1 MVRICEDTYPE
12 EREIEYKH
20 HFNIFPFPLSPFQ
33 KYAIESIV
41 TGNHILVTAHTGS
54 GKSLP
59 VEFAIQHFTSQGKKV
74 IYTSPIKSLSNQKFY
89 EFTQKYPHI
98 SCGILTGDIKINP
111 TADVLIMT
119 AEILLNTLYKKY
131 GASNTTNS
139 LTTSKLLF
147 DMDFEN
153 ELACVCIDE
162 CHFIN
167 EKDRGKVYEE
177 TIMMLPGHIQM
188 VMLSATID
196 SPEKFACWCE
206 NKANNNN
213 TLIGGKKEVYL
224 ASTYERIVPLTNYT
238 FITCNSGIFK
248 TIKDKALETEIKG
261 FCNKLQVIQ
270 DSKSNFNDSNFKQ
283 MKKYLDLFEDKK
295 HFVKRGQ
302 VLNQV
307 CSYMVEHNML
317 PALCFILSK
326 KAIEQC
332 ANEITVRL
340 LEDDSKVTYVVRNEC
355 EQIIRKLPN
364 YQEYLGLPEYN
375 NMIALLEK
383 GIAIHHSGVCP
394 ILREIVELLY
404 AKGYIKLLFATET
417 FAVGLNMP
425 CKTVLFTDNSKFDG
439 NGVRILYSHEFTQ
452 MLGRAGR
459 RGLDTVGHCIHLNNL
474 FRQVDYNSY
483 RTMMNG
489 KPQKLISKFK
499 ISYNLLLNL
508 INNSS
513 NDSDKNI
520 NELIVDYAKRS
531 MIQYD
536 LDNKANG
543 LAKQLAELEAD
554 SSRLEEACKTITIPS
569 QVMDDYARLTD
580 MLPYTVNKK
589 RKECERDLKK
599 ITDEYKNIANERAIL
614 KKFIDKKKE
623 IVILNK
629 SINDNQYY
637 LDYNVDRVLHVLS
650 DEQLLD
656 NNNNDNNSVSKL
668 TIKGQIAA
676 SIRELPCLPFAS
688 LIEDGSLNHL
698 DEYGLIAVFS
708 CFTNVAV
715 GEEWSTTDLSRVNNV
730 SDDVVAILKTIDNY
744 CERLQDLETRLLL
757 DTGVDYSRHY
767 NMIEYATEWAK
778 ATNEEQCKWVL
789 QLASEEKD
797 IFLGEFVKA
806 ILKIVAVCA
815 EMEAIAEMLGQV
827 DFLYKLRQIPTLLL
841 KYVAT
846 NQSLYI

>member
-12 EREIEYKH
+12 EREAEYKH
-20 HFNIFPFPLSPFQ
+20 YFNVFPFPLSSFQ
-33 KYAIESIV
+33 KYAIETIV

-74 IYTSPIKSLSNQKFY
+74 IYTSPIKSLSNQKYY

-98 SCGILTGDIKINP
+98 SCGIYTGDIKINP

-131 GASNTTNS
+131 GALNTNS
-139 LTTSKLLF
+139 TNNLATSKLLF

-162 CHFIN
+162 CHFVN
-167 EKDRGKVYEE
+167 EKERGKVWEE

-196 SPEKFACWCE
+196 SPEKFASWCE

-248 TIKDKALETEIKG
+248 TIKDKALEGEIKG

-270 DSKSNFNDSNFKQ
+270 DSKGNFNDANFKQ
-283 MKKYLDLFEDKK
+283 MKKYLELFEDKK

-317 PALCFILSK
+317 PALCFVLSK
-326 KAIEQC
+326 KTIEQC

-340 LEDDSKVTYVVRNEC
+340 LEDDSKVTYIVRNEC

-375 NMIALLEK
+375 NMITLLEK

-439 NGVRILYSHEFTQ
+439 NGVRTLFPHEFTQ
-452 MLGRAGR
+452 MSGRGGR

-508 INNSS
+508 INNN
-513 NDSDKNI
+513 NDKEMPLNSLVV
-520 NELIVDYAKRS
+520 EYAKRS

-536 LDNKANG
+536 LDNKATG

-554 SSRLEEACKTITIPS
+554 ASRLEEACKTITIPS
-569 QVMDDYARLTD
+569 QIMDDYARLTD
-580 MLPYTVNKK
+580 MLPYTANKK

-599 ITDEYKNIANERAIL
+599 ITDEYKNIANERATL

-623 IVILNK
+623 IVVLNK

-637 LDYNVDRVLHVLS
+637 LDYNVDRVLHVLT
-650 DEQLLD
+650 DEQFI
-656 NNNNDNNSVSKL
+656 NDGLL
-668 TIKGQIAA
+668 TIRGQIAA
-676 SIRELPCLPFAS
+676 SIRELPCLPFAA

-715 GEEWSTTDLSRVNNV
+715 GEEWSTNDINMVNNID
-730 SDDVVAILKTIDNY
+730 DDVVSILKTIDNS
-744 CERLQDLETRLLL
+744 CEKFMALETQLML
-757 DTGVDYSRHY
+757 DTGVDYSKHY

-778 ATNEEQCKWVL
+778 ADNEEQCKWVL
-789 QLASEEKD
+789 QLASQEKD

-806 ILKIVAVCA
+806 ILKIVAVAA
-815 EMEAIAEMLGQV
+815 EMESIAEMLCQV

>member
-1 MVRICEDTYPE
+1 M
-12 EREIEYKH
+12 
-20 HFNIFPFPLSPFQ
+20 L
-33 KYAIESIV
+33 
-41 TGNHILVTAHTGS
+41 
-54 GKSLP
+54 LP
-59 VEFAIQHFTSQGKKV
+59 
-74 IYTSPIKSLSNQKFY
+74 
-89 EFTQKYPHI
+89 PHI
-98 SCGILTGDIKINP
+98 QIIG
-111 TADVLIMT
+111 
-119 AEILLNTLYKKY
+119 
-131 GASNTTNS
+131 
-139 LTTSKLLF
+139 
-147 DMDFEN
+147 
-153 ELACVCIDE
+153 
-162 CHFIN
+162 
-167 EKDRGKVYEE
+167 
-177 TIMMLPGHIQM
+177 
-188 VMLSATID
+188 LSATLD
-196 SPEKFACWCE
+196 NPLLFANWLE
-206 NKANNNN
+206 TNKVSNNN
-213 TLIGGKKEVYL
+213 KQVYL
-224 ASTYERIVPLTNYT
+224 TQKHKRIIPLIHYT
-238 FITCNSGIFK
+238 FITATNTLNK
-248 TIKDKALETEIKG
+248 HIKDKETQQEIKRILDKP
-261 FCNKLQVIQ
+261 FVIQ
-270 DSKSNFNDSNFKQ
+270 DENGNFNEAQYKINTKV
-283 MKKYLDLFEDKK
+283 LELFEKNEVR
-295 HFVKRGQ
+295 VKRQ
-302 VLNQV
+302 HVLNKV
-307 CSYMVEHNML
+307 CEHLVEKEML
-317 PALCFILSK
+317 PALCYVFSRK
-326 KAIEQC
+326 QVEKC
-332 ANEITVRL
+332 AEELTTTL
-340 LEDDSKVTYVVRNEC
+340 LEFDSKVPYTVDYEC
-355 EQIIRKLPN
+355 EKIMRKLPN
-364 YQEYLGLPEYN
+364 YEEYLRLPEY
-375 NMIALLEK
+375 IKTVKLLRK
-383 GIAIHHSGVCP
+383 GIGMHHAGLMAP
-394 ILREIVELLY
+394 LREMTELLFNMGYIKILFCTETMAVGINLPVRCSIFTDIYKYNGDVNRLLY
-404 AKGYIKLLFATET
+404 A
-417 FAVGLNMP
+417 
-425 CKTVLFTDNSKFDG
+425 
-439 NGVRILYSHEFTQ
+439 HEYTQ
-452 MLGRAGR
+452 ASSRAGR
-459 RGLDTVGHCIHLNNL
+459 LGYDTVGHCIHLNNL

-513 NDSDKNI
+513 NDSSNNNI
-520 NELIVDYAKRS
+520 NKLIVDYAKRS

-554 SSRLEEACKTITIPS
+554 ASRLEEACKTITIPS

-580 MLPYTVNKK
+580 MLPYTANKK

-599 ITDEYKNIANERAIL
+599 ITDEYKNIANERATL

-623 IVILNK
+623 IVVLNK

-637 LDYNVDRVLHVLS
+637 LDYNVDRVLHVLL

-656 NNNNDNNSVSKL
+656 NNNDNNNKLTSVSKL

-676 SIRELPCLPFAS
+676 SIRELPCLPFAT

-715 GEEWSTTDLSRVNNV
+715 GEEWSTTDINMVNNV

>member
-12 EREIEYKH
+12 EREAEYKH
-20 HFNIFPFPLSPFQ
+20 YYEQYPYKLHDFQ
-33 KYAIESIV
+33 KWCVEATV
-41 TGNHILVTAHTGS
+41 TGNHCMICSGTGN
-54 GKSLP
+54 GKTFGGD
-59 VEFAIQHFTSQGKKV
+59 FAINYFNSIGKKV
-74 IYTSPIKSLSNQKFY
+74 IYCSPIKALSSEKY
-89 EFTQKYPHI
+89 YLFTQKYPNI
-98 SCGILTGDIKINP
+98 RIGIITGDVRCN
-111 TADVLIMT
+111 TDADVLIMT
-119 AEILLNTLYKKY
+119 TEILLNKLYKL
-131 GASNTTNS
+131 NNNNQNNQIINS
-139 LTTSKLLF
+139 LNSF
-147 DMDFEN
+147 DIDINN
-153 ELACVCIDE
+153 ELGCVVYDE
-162 CHFIN
+162 IHFILD
-167 EKDRGKVYEE
+167 EHRGHVWEQSL
-177 TIMMLPGHIQM
+177 MLLPSHIQIIG
-188 VMLSATID
+188 LSATLEK
-196 SPEKFACWCE
+196 PEKFANWIE
-206 NKANNNN
+206 SVKDKS
-213 TLIGGKKEVYL
+213 LQKEVYL
-224 ASTYERIVPLTNYT
+224 TQKHKRVIPLIHYS
-238 FITCNSGIFK
+238 FITATNTLNK
-248 TIKDKALETEIKG
+248 HIKDKETQQEIKRVLDKP
-261 FCNKLQVIQ
+261 FVIQ
-270 DSKSNFNDSNFKQ
+270 DENGNFNEAQYKLNTKV
-283 MKKYLDLFEDKK
+283 LELFEKNEVK
-295 HFVKRGQ
+295 VKRQ
-302 VLNQV
+302 HVLNKV
-307 CSYMVEHNML
+307 CEYLVEKEML
-317 PALCFILSK
+317 PALCYVFSRK
-326 KAIEQC
+326 QVEKC
-332 ANEITVRL
+332 AEELTTTL
-340 LEDDSKVTYVVRNEC
+340 LEFDSKVPYTVDYEC
-355 EQIIRKLPN
+355 EKIMRKLPN
-364 YQEYLGLPEYN
+364 YEEYLRLPEY
-375 NMIALLEK
+375 IKTVKLLRK
-383 GIAIHHSGVCP
+383 GIGMHHAGLMAP
-394 ILREIVELLY
+394 LREMTELLFNMGYIKILFCTETMAVGINLAIKTSIFTDIYKYNGDVNRLLY
-404 AKGYIKLLFATET
+404 A
-417 FAVGLNMP
+417 
-425 CKTVLFTDNSKFDG
+425 
-439 NGVRILYSHEFTQ
+439 HEYTQ
-452 MLGRAGR
+452 ASSRAGR
-459 RGLDTVGHCIHLNNL
+459 LGYDTVGHCIHLNNL

-508 INNSS
+508 INNNS
-513 NDSDKNI
+513 NDNNI

-536 LDNKANG
+536 LDNKATG

-554 SSRLEEACKTITIPS
+554 ASRLEEACKTITIPS
-569 QVMDDYARLTD
+569 QVMDDYVRLTD

-599 ITDEYKNIANERAIL
+599 ITDEYKNIANERTTL

-623 IVILNK
+623 IVVLNK

-637 LDYNVDRVLHVLS
+637 LDYNVDRVLHVLL

-656 NNNNDNNSVSKL
+656 NNNDSVSKL

-676 SIRELPCLPFAS
+676 SIRELPCLPFAT

-715 GEEWSTTDLSRVNNV
+715 GEEWSTTDLNMVNST

-744 CERLQDLETRLLL
+744 CEKLQDLETRLLL

-778 ATNEEQCKWVL
+778 ATCEEQCKWVL